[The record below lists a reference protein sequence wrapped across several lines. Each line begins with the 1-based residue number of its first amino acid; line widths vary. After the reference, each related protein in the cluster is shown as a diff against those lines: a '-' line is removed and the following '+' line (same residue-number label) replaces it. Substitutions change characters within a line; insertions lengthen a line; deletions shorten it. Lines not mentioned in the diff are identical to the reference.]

1 MGQEVGSQLVLAC
14 RFFPGCAKLL
24 ELLVKSDFVSAR
36 TRVRKRLVWNMKM
49 QQSKGFTVVELLIV
63 AVIIAIIAAI
73 VIPKFSAIRERAYFA
88 AMKADLEHLS
98 SRQQTYLEDHYSY
111 SNDLEELS
119 LASSHGV
126 ILAITASSSGW
137 SAVAAHSELGKEEG
151 CAIFGGAA
159 LPPTEPVTPTQ
170 KEEVVCSR

>member
-1 MGQEVGSQLVLAC
+1 VGLQLILGC
-14 RFFPGCAKLL
+14 RLFPGCAKLVDSV
-24 ELLVKSDFVSAR
+24 VKAHFVSAR
-36 TRVRKRLVWNMKM
+36 TRVRKRLAWNIKM

-111 SNDLEELS
+111 SNDLE
-119 LASSHGV
+119 
-126 ILAITASSSGW
+126 
-137 SAVAAHSELGKEEG
+137 
-151 CAIFGGAA
+151 
-159 LPPTEPVTPTQ
+159 
-170 KEEVVCSR
+170 

>member
-1 MGQEVGSQLVLAC
+1 MGLQLILSC
-14 RFFPGCAKLL
+14 RLFPRCAKL
-24 ELLVKSDFVSAR
+24 VDSVVNSDLVSAR
-36 TRVRKRLVWNMKM
+36 TRVRKRLVWNMKT

-63 AVIIAIIAAI
+63 AVIIAILAAI

-88 AMKADLEHLS
+88 AMRADLEHLS

-111 SNDLEELS
+111 TNDLEELS
-119 LASSHGV
+119 LASSPGV
-126 ILAITASSSGW
+126 ILTITASSSGW
-137 SAVAAHSELGKEEG
+137 SAVATHSELGKKEG

-170 KEEVVCSR
+170 KEEVVCTR

>member
-1 MGQEVGSQLVLAC
+1 VGLQFILAC
-14 RFFPGCAKLL
+14 RLFPGCAKLVDSV
-24 ELLVKSDFVSAR
+24 VKAHFVSAR
-36 TRVRKRLVWNMKM
+36 TRVRKRLAWNIKM

-137 SAVAAHSELGKEEG
+137 SAVATHSELGKEEG

-170 KEEVVCSR
+170 KEEVVCTR

>member
-1 MGQEVGSQLVLAC
+1 
-14 RFFPGCAKLL
+14 
-24 ELLVKSDFVSAR
+24 
-36 TRVRKRLVWNMKM
+36 M

-63 AVIIAIIAAI
+63 AVIIAILAAI

-111 SNDLEELS
+111 SDDLEELA
-119 LASSHGV
+119 LTSSHGG
-126 ILAITASSSGW
+126 ILTITASNSGW
-137 SAVAAHSELGKEEG
+137 SAVAAHSELGKDDG

-170 KEEVVCSR
+170 KEEVVCSS